1 MDRYEVKLKAGER
14 SIDLRLACAV
24 RLRRLSRDIQRGI
37 VVRLKEPLAEKEQT
51 YGNIAAA
58 VQRASLTFV
67 RSVKAVRILRRM
79 ILQIGLGY
87 IEQI

>member
-1 MDRYEVKLKAGER
+1 MDRYEVKVKAGER
-14 SIDLRLACAV
+14 SIGLRLACAV

-58 VQRASLTFV
+58 VQRAALAFV
-67 RSVKAVRILRRM
+67 QSVEAVQILRM
-79 ILQIGLGY
+79 TVLQIEFGY
-87 IEQI
+87 VK